1 VGAAVAGAVDA
12 GLEAAAEGV
21 DGGVAALPVCASAVN
36 VKLATIAR
44 GILRNLLFIGLI
56 ELLGT

>member
-1 VGAAVAGAVDA
+1 VVAGAEDA
-12 GLEAAAEGV
+12 GEDADGV
-21 DGGVAALPVCASAVN
+21 DGGVAALPVCASAEN